1 VDRYQTQFTARL
13 KSSVLDVLI
22 IIAAVIGVTFLLRKG
37 GEAGAG
43 KATLPRLPPSK
54 DQIVQATPVRPQ
66 AIAGRVDNF
75 KEAVVPK
82 AIRSWDTESRY
93 GITLRVSPDPILN
106 QPSAR
111 IVLLQTTISPLVLEV
126 DYTVT
131 EDVVQMLSAN
141 NALKDRTDG
150 ITILVTTVGIAYNQS
165 ALLKLDPLRIP
176 EQRKWLTY
184 NIAVPSGTREIH
196 FTIIG
201 TPPHYNVFGA
211 TCVIS
216 LPQLRVAP
224 MK

>member
-1 VDRYQTQFTARL
+1 VDQYQTRFTARL

-22 IIAAVIGVTFLLRKG
+22 IIAAVVGTTFLLRKG
-37 GEAGAG
+37 GEAGARR
-43 KATLPRLPPSK
+43 ATLPRLPPSK
-54 DQIVQATPVRPQ
+54 HQILQVAPVRPQ

-75 KEAVVPK
+75 KEAIVPEP
-82 AIRSWDTESRY
+82 IRSWDTESRY
-93 GITLRVSPDPILN
+93 GITLRVSPDPVLN

-111 IVLLQTTISPLVLEV
+111 VLLLQTTTSPVVLEV
-126 DYTVT
+126 QYTVP
-131 EDVVQMLSAN
+131 EDLLQMLSAN
-141 NALKDRTDG
+141 DTAKDRTDG
-150 ITILVTTVGIAYNQS
+150 VTVLVTTVGRAYNQS

-184 NIAVPSGTREIH
+184 NLAVPSGTREID

-201 TPPHYNVFGA
+201 APPHYNVFLA

-224 MK
+224 TK